1 MSQHI
6 QKVPIDKLI
15 AHPDN
20 PNRMSDKTFTKLV
33 RNIERTGRYE
43 PIIVRPKGDS
53 YEIINGH
60 HRVKALRQLGIKTA
74 EIVIW
79 DVNNEETDIFLT
91 TLNRLSG
98 SDELDKKL
106 AILRR
111 LNEKMRATELAK
123 LLPFNS
129 KQIERLK
136 EFKLPAAP
144 AKIEQKSFTH
154 PLVFFINKE
163 QKQIIEKAIHE
174 ALHRTPNGVAT
185 NNERQTKAAALA
197 HIAQTYIAR
206 NEKKGSDTFSDKN
219 ED

>member
-6 QKVPIDKLI
+6 QTVPIDKLI

-20 PNRMSDKTFTKLV
+20 PNRMSDKTFAKLV
-33 RNIERTGRYE
+33 RNIKQTGRYE
-43 PIIVRPKGDS
+43 PIVVRPKGNS

-74 EIVIW
+74 DIVIW
-79 DVNNEETDIFLT
+79 EVNDEETDILLT

-111 LNEKMRATELAK
+111 LNEKMRTTELAK
-123 LLPFNS
+123 LLPFS
-129 KQIERLK
+129 STQIERLK
-136 EFKLPAAP
+136 EFKLPTIP
-144 AKIEQKSFTH
+144 AKIEPDSFTH
-154 PLVFFINKE
+154 PLVFFMNKE

-174 ALHRTPNGVAT
+174 AQFT
-185 NNERQTKAAALA
+185 NNERPTKAGALT
-197 HIAQTYIAR
+197 HIAQTYIE
-206 NEKKGSDTFSDKN
+206 NSCYNKN
-219 ED
+219 KLQK

>member
-6 QKVPIDKLI
+6 KTVQIDKLK

-20 PNRMSDKTFTKLV
+20 PNRMSDKTFAKLV
-33 RNIERTGRYE
+33 RNIKRTGRYE

-74 EIVIW
+74 DIVIW
-79 DVNNEETDIFLT
+79 DVNDDEVDILLT

-111 LNEKMRATELAK
+111 LNEKMRTTQLAK
-123 LLPFNS
+123 LLPFS
-129 KQIERLK
+129 STQIKRLK
-136 EFKLPAAP
+136 EFKLPTAP
-144 AKIEQKSFTH
+144 AKIEPDSFTH

-163 QKQIIEKAIHE
+163 QKQVIDKAIHE
-174 ALHRTPNGVAT
+174 ALHRTPESEIT
-185 NNERQTKAAALA
+185 NDKRRTKAAALT
-197 HIAQTYIAR
+197 HIAQTYTE
-206 NEKKGSDTFSDKN
+206 NNCQTKN
-219 ED
+219 LQQR